1 MSVYSGKIFLFVCG
15 FVVSSYLVSPA
26 YAEIKEYNLE
36 IGYKTVNFTG
46 ENRPAMSIN
55 GTMPGPT
62 LYFKEGDTA
71 RIHVK
76 NNMRVDTSLHWHG
89 LLLPNEQDGVPYLTT
104 PPITPGTTH
113 TFEFPIKQSGTYWY
127 HSHSGLQEQ
136 SGVYGSIVIEP
147 LEKRIDIPE
156 PDADYVIVLSD
167 WTDESPR
174 EVLRDLKRGSDY
186 QSIKKGTMQTVYGVL
201 KNGVVLEN
209 IKRSFKRMPPADISD
224 VAYDAFL
231 VNGSPETALDL
242 PAGKTVRLR
251 IINGSSSTYFYL
263 NYAGGGMRVIAA
275 DGKDVEPVEIDRV
288 LMAIAETYDVLIT
301 VPEKG
306 AYELRATAQ
315 DGTGHGSLYIGA
327 GGRVAAPDIPK
338 PELYRASA
346 GMQMG
351 GDGKKTDMSGD
362 MTPDPRPAPP
372 YQMLRSLTP
381 TTLPPGNKTREIT
394 LVLGGDMERYVWTIN
409 GKTLSASDTILIRKG
424 ENVRFILENKSMMHH
439 PMHLH
444 GHFFRVQNGQG
455 DYAPLKHTVD
465 VAPDGKTVIEF
476 EADEEKDWFFHCH
489 VLYHLA
495 AGMARVVHYEGSVM
509 DPDIAAI
516 RHKLYEDPVY
526 YWAEA
531 ALMSNMTEGFVTVAN
546 EKNTLNAA
554 WEYGWEDREYEIVLT
569 YSRYINRTIS
579 VFGGADLTNENQ
591 NDRGV
596 FGIQYLLPF
605 LVDSTA
611 WVDTEGDFRFVF
623 DKEMQLTERVTA
635 FGELQYDTDT
645 KWEWKAGGTF
655 MLGKNVSLIGQY
667 YTEFGGGGGFLFR
680 F

>member
-1 MSVYSGKIFLFVCG
+1 MSVYSGRIFLLVCG
-15 FVVSSYLVSPA
+15 FMVLSRLISPA
-26 YAEIKEYNLE
+26 SAEIREYDLE

-46 ENRPAMSIN
+46 RDITAMSIN

-76 NNMRVDTSLHWHG
+76 NNMDVDTSLHWHG

-104 PPITPGTTH
+104 PPIRPGTTH
-113 TFEFPIKQSGTYWY
+113 TYEFPIKQSGTYWY

-136 SGVYGSIVIEP
+136 SGVFGSIVIEP
-147 LEKRIDIPE
+147 REKRTDIPE
-156 PDADYVIVLSD
+156 PAADYVVVLSD

-201 KNGVVLEN
+201 KNGVVWEN
-209 IKRSFKRMPPADISD
+209 VARSFRRMPPADISD

-231 VNGSPETALDL
+231 MNGKPEAAPGF
-242 PAGKTVRLR
+242 PAGKVIRLR

-288 LMAIAETYDVLIT
+288 LMAIAETYDVLVT
-301 VPEKG
+301 VPEEG
-306 AYELRATAQ
+306 AYEFRATAQ
-315 DGTGHGSLYIGA
+315 DGTGHGSLFIGE
-327 GGRVAAPDIPK
+327 GGRVLAPDIPR
-338 PELYRASA
+338 PDLYRASA

-351 GDGKKTDMSGD
+351 GDGKEDEDKMPPGTGVHGTKSGSMQMGDGKKMDMSAD

-381 TTLPPGNKTREIT
+381 TTLPPGSKIREIT

-409 GKTLSASDTILIRKG
+409 GKTLSADDTIMIRKG

-444 GHFFRVQNGQG
+444 GHFFRVLNGQG

-465 VAPDGKTVIEF
+465 AAPGGKTVIEF
-476 EADEEKDWFFHCH
+476 AADEEKDWFFHCH

-509 DPDIAAI
+509 DLDIAAI

-531 ALMSNMTEGFVTVAN
+531 ALMSNMTEGFVTIAN
-546 EKNTLNAA
+546 EKNTINAA

-569 YSRYINRTIS
+569 YSRYLNRIIS
-579 VFGGADLTNENQ
+579 VFGGADLTNEDQ
-591 NDRGV
+591 NNRGV
-596 FGIQYLLPF
+596 FGIEYLLPF
-605 LVDSTA
+605 FVDGTA
-611 WVDTEGDFRFVF
+611 WVDTDGDFRVVL

-645 KWEWKAGGTF
+645 KWE
-655 MLGKNVSLIGQY
+655 
-667 YTEFGGGGGFLFR
+667 
-680 F
+680 

>member
-147 LEKRIDIPE
+147 LEKRTDIPE

-224 VAYDAFL
+224 VAYDSFL

-546 EKNTLNAA
+546 EKNTLNAT

-579 VFGGADLTNENQ
+579 VFGGADLTNEDQ